1 MNAVPSIFAF
11 TSAAKKGKAPRKSP
25 RKRGGPATKSP
36 CVDHTYTKS
45 QPSCSTAEGAMPGKR
60 AARVTPMKEV
70 KVRKRHAEKA
80 ELRRAGKVNC
90 VINNSLDNNKFAI
103 ETVPIRR
110 SVRLQ
115 KHVDAG
121 HGERSSRPGS
131 STLTPA
137 SGSDSLQVT
146 SGQIA
151 DHIVGEVKK
160 EELDDL
166 KKSEPIT
173 ARKKTKMGRFVI
185 KEDYKGDMD
194 KKIIKSN
201 KWEDALQEVK
211 KESFSSVDFE
221 GDGMAPSLTLTQ
233 VKCEKNKL
241 VGGHVSISGGLWNA
255 VTEAT
260 ESGSHAFGLFLCSQR
275 TWKTK
280 PLEPES
286 ADKFRKAC
294 CEHGFSPGSILPHG
308 SYLLNCGSPVAE
320 TYKKSCAALVEELQR
335 CEQLGL
341 ILYNFHPG
349 STCGQIEVDACLDRI
364 AAAINEA
371 HAATHRVISV
381 IENMSCQGNTVGGR
395 FEDLRGIIDRVRDK
409 ARIGVCFDTCH
420 AFAAGYDISTADGL
434 RRVLDEFEQ
443 IVGLKYLKA
452 VHLNDS
458 KGKLGCHLDRHE
470 NIGKGY
476 IGLAG
481 FRAIMNEPRF
491 DHLPMILETP
501 FDSSSG
507 YKKEIELLYS
517 LCG

>member
-1 MNAVPSIFAF
+1 
-11 TSAAKKGKAPRKSP
+11 
-25 RKRGGPATKSP
+25 
-36 CVDHTYTKS
+36 
-45 QPSCSTAEGAMPGKR
+45 MPGGRVAR
-60 AARVTPMKEV
+60 ATPMKEV
-70 KVRKRHAEKA
+70 KVQKRHAEKA
-80 ELRRAGKVNC
+80 ELLRRAKE
-90 VINNSLDNNKFAI
+90 A
-103 ETVPIRR
+103 VPIRR

-115 KHVDAG
+115 KQVSSGD
-121 HGERSSRPGS
+121 GERSRRPGS
-131 STLTPA
+131 PALTPT
-137 SGSDSLQVT
+137 SGNDFSQVT
-146 SGQIA
+146 SGQTA
-151 DHIVGEVKK
+151 DHIIGEVK
-160 EELDDL
+160 EEEHDDL
-166 KKSEPIT
+166 KKSEPTT
-173 ARKKTKMGRFVI
+173 ARKKRKMYRFEI
-185 KEDYKGDMD
+185 KEDDKGDMD

-201 KWEDALQEVK
+201 KWEDGLQEVK
-211 KESFSSVDFE
+211 KESFSSDDFR
-221 GDGMAPSLTLTQ
+221 GDGMAPTLTLTQ
-233 VKCEKNKL
+233 VKCEKNKF
-241 VGGHVSISGGLWNA
+241 VGGHMSIAGGLWNA

-260 ESGSHAFGLFLCSQR
+260 ESGSRAFGLFLGSQR

-280 PLEPES
+280 PLEPEC

-294 CEHGFSPGSILPHG
+294 CDHGFSPGSILPHG
-308 SYLLNCGSPVAE
+308 SYLLNCGSSVAE

-341 ILYNFHPG
+341 VLFNFHPG

-364 AAAINEA
+364 ATAIDGA
-371 HAATHRVISV
+371 HAATHSVISV

-409 ARIGVCFDTCH
+409 TRIGVCFDTCH
-420 AFAAGYDISTADGL
+420 AFAAGYDISTAEGL
-434 RRVLDEFEQ
+434 RCVLDEFDQ

-501 FDSSSG
+501 FDSNSG

-517 LCG
+517 LCR